1 MSTLNRLKD
10 LTRPTGEEELLD
22 VAYPAPRFHLTL
34 RHAVF
39 AAAAVVVLVAGIVV
53 LQAEGSSPAP
63 DPELPAVAEV
73 SEMSAMS
80 PEAGTEDMVVS
91 VVGAVEHPGL
101 VTLAPG
107 ARVDDA
113 LGPARPLPESDL
125 ASLNLAQRLTDGQ
138 QLVVPVPGD
147 QAAPEAAAAQ
157 TGGGGVSLNSA
168 SAVELTALPGVGPA
182 TAAAIVAHREATGG
196 FRNIEQLLDVKG
208 IGPAK
213 FESLRDAV
221 TL

>member
-1 MSTLNRLKD
+1 M
-10 LTRPTGEEELLD
+10 PGE
-22 VAYPAPRFHLTL
+22 
-34 RHAVF
+34 
-39 AAAAVVVLVAGIVV
+39 
-53 LQAEGSSPAP
+53 
-63 DPELPAVAEV
+63 
-73 SEMSAMS
+73 
-80 PEAGTEDMVVS
+80 
-91 VVGAVEHPGL
+91 
-101 VTLAPG
+101 
-107 ARVDDA
+107 
-113 LGPARPLPESDL
+113 
-125 ASLNLAQRLTDGQ
+125 
-138 QLVVPVPGD
+138 

>member
-80 PEAGTEDMVVS
+80 AMSPEAGTEDMVVS

-101 VTLAPG
+101 VTL
-107 ARVDDA
+107 
-113 LGPARPLPESDL
+113 
-125 ASLNLAQRLTDGQ
+125 
-138 QLVVPVPGD
+138 
-147 QAAPEAAAAQ
+147 
-157 TGGGGVSLNSA
+157 
-168 SAVELTALPGVGPA
+168 
-182 TAAAIVAHREATGG
+182 
-196 FRNIEQLLDVKG
+196 
-208 IGPAK
+208 
-213 FESLRDAV
+213 
-221 TL
+221 

>member
-22 VAYPAPRFHLTL
+22 VAYPTPRLHLTL
-34 RHAVF
+34 RHAAF
-39 AAAAVVVLVAGIVV
+39 AAVSVVLLVAGIVV
-53 LQAEGSSPAP
+53 LQTDRTAPAP
-63 DPELPAVAEV
+63 VPVLPAVAE
-73 SEMSAMS
+73 SST
-80 PEAGTEDMVVS
+80 EAGGEDMVIS
-91 VVGAVEHPGL
+91 VVGAVEQPGL
-101 VTLAPG
+101 VTLTPG

-125 ASLNLAQRLTDGQ
+125 AALNLAQRLTDGQ
-138 QLVVPVPGD
+138 QLVVPVRGEP
-147 QAAPEAAAAQ
+147 APPETQ

-168 SAVELTALPGVGPA
+168 SATELTTLPGVGPA
-182 TAAAIVAHREATGG
+182 TAAAIIAHRESTGG
-196 FRNIEQLLDVKG
+196 FQNIDQLLDVKG

>member
-22 VAYPAPRFHLTL
+22 VAYPAPRLHLTL
-34 RHAVF
+34 RHAAF

-53 LQAEGSSPAP
+53 LQAEGASPAP
-63 DPELPAVAEV
+63 DPELPAVSEV
-73 SEMSAMS
+73 SEMSA
-80 PEAGTEDMVVS
+80 EAGTEDMVVS

-125 ASLNLAQRLTDGQ
+125 AALNLAQRLTDGQ
-138 QLVVPVPGD
+138 QLVVPVPGE
-147 QAAPEAAAAQ
+147 QAAPEAPAAQ